1 MINYLQVE
9 NLTKSYGD
17 LVLFDNISF
26 TIGEGQRIALIGR
39 NGSGKTTLL
48 NILAGKD
55 TADSG
60 TITPRRD
67 LRIAY
72 LEQNPEYAADLTV
85 LEACFRSDNPALRAI
100 AAYEQAVADPAQD
113 GLQEAMSRMDALAA
127 WDYEQRAKEILSR
140 LKINDFDKKIG
151 QLSGGQLKRV
161 ALAAVLISE
170 ADLLILDEPTNHLD
184 IVSKEILEN
193 ALKDYTGTVL
203 YVSHDRYFI
212 NQTATRILELTGQ
225 TLVNYVGNYDYYLEK
240 KEELTRI
247 YAPAADAAA
256 PEETAAP
263 SEASSTK
270 LDWKAQKEE
279 QARLRK
285 KENELKK
292 TEKRIEELETRDSE
306 IDEEM
311 SKPEVATNVAECVKL
326 SKKKAEIAAE
336 LEELYEKW
344 EELAE

>member
-184 IVSKEILEN
+184 MESITALNNGMTKFPGVLLFSSRDHQIVQTTANRIMEIVPGGKLID
-193 ALKDYTGTVL
+193 KITT
-203 YVSHDRYFI
+203 
-212 NQTATRILELTGQ
+212 
-225 TLVNYVGNYDYYLEK
+225 YDEYLESDEMARK
-240 KEELTRI
+240 RQTYTVQEE
-247 YAPAADAAA
+247 D
-256 PEETAAP
+256 
-263 SEASSTK
+263 
-270 LDWKAQKEE
+270 
-279 QARLRK
+279 
-285 KENELKK
+285 N
-292 TEKRIEELETRDSE
+292 
-306 IDEEM
+306 
-311 SKPEVATNVAECVKL
+311 
-326 SKKKAEIAAE
+326 
-336 LEELYEKW
+336 
-344 EELAE
+344 

>member
-60 TITPRRD
+60 TTTPRRD

-184 IVSKEILEN
+184 LKTKEILKE
-193 ALKDYTGTVL
+193 ALMAFDGTLIV
-203 YVSHDRYFI
+203 VSHDRDF
-212 NQTATRILELTGQ
+212 LDGLTS
-225 TLVNYVGNYDYYLEK
+225 K
-240 KEELTRI
+240 I
-247 YAPAADAAA
+247 Y
-256 PEETAAP
+256 EFSHGRVTEH
-263 SEASSTK
+263 
-270 LDWKAQKEE
+270 LDGVYGF
-279 QARLRK
+279 LRK
-285 KENELKK
+285 KKIEN
-292 TEKRIEELETRDSE
+292 ISE
-306 IDEEM
+306 IERR
-311 SKPEVATNVAECVKL
+311 
-326 SKKKAEIAAE
+326 KA
-336 LEELYEKW
+336 
-344 EELAE
+344 

>member
-113 GLQEAMSRMDALAA
+113 GLPGGHEPYGCPRCLGLRTAGQGDSVPTKDQRFRQKDRPAFRRTAQTCGTGSGADQRSRPADPR
-127 WDYEQRAKEILSR
+127 RAR
-140 LKINDFDKKIG
+140 
-151 QLSGGQLKRV
+151 
-161 ALAAVLISE
+161 
-170 ADLLILDEPTNHLD
+170 PTTW
-184 IVSKEILEN
+184 IP
-193 ALKDYTGTVL
+193 T
-203 YVSHDRYFI
+203 
-212 NQTATRILELTGQ
+212 
-225 TLVNYVGNYDYYLEK
+225 
-240 KEELTRI
+240 
-247 YAPAADAAA
+247 
-256 PEETAAP
+256 
-263 SEASSTK
+263 
-270 LDWKAQKEE
+270 
-279 QARLRK
+279 
-285 KENELKK
+285 
-292 TEKRIEELETRDSE
+292 
-306 IDEEM
+306 
-311 SKPEVATNVAECVKL
+311 
-326 SKKKAEIAAE
+326 
-336 LEELYEKW
+336 
-344 EELAE
+344 

>member
-170 ADLLILDEPTNHLD
+170 ADLLILDEPTSGLD
-184 IVSKEILEN
+184 YHRMLEVSDMIRKLNDEKKVIII
-193 ALKDYTGTVL
+193 
-203 YVSHDRYFI
+203 VSHDFEFLGRTCDKIFDM
-212 NQTATRILELTGQ
+212 EGC
-225 TLVNYVGNYDYYLEK
+225 
-240 KEELTRI
+240 
-247 YAPAADAAA
+247 
-256 PEETAAP
+256 
-263 SEASSTK
+263 S
-270 LDWKAQKEE
+270 
-279 QARLRK
+279 
-285 KENELKK
+285 
-292 TEKRIEELETRDSE
+292 IERR
-306 IDEEM
+306 
-311 SKPEVATNVAECVKL
+311 
-326 SKKKAEIAAE
+326 
-336 LEELYEKW
+336 
-344 EELAE
+344 

>member
-127 WDYEQRAKEILSR
+127 WDYEQLAKEILSR

-170 ADLLILDEPTNHLD
+170 ADLLILDYPSIACVRASIPVEAASPCGIEDIISGSTTAITGISCVSTQTNL
-184 IVSKEILEN
+184 
-193 ALKDYTGTVL
+193 
-203 YVSHDRYFI
+203 RFF
-212 NQTATRILELTGQ
+212 
-225 TLVNYVGNYDYYLEK
+225 
-240 KEELTRI
+240 
-247 YAPAADAAA
+247 
-256 PEETAAP
+256 
-263 SEASSTK
+263 STSVI
-270 LDWKAQKEE
+270 
-279 QARLRK
+279 
-285 KENELKK
+285 
-292 TEKRIEELETRDSE
+292 T
-306 IDEEM
+306 
-311 SKPEVATNVAECVKL
+311 
-326 SKKKAEIAAE
+326 
-336 LEELYEKW
+336 
-344 EELAE
+344 